1 MCPMIKPTIKPK
13 IKPKISSLSNC
24 KPLVHFGATLSLP
37 AKRQSEVADQALN
50 LLRATAST
58 GCRKKKGDGK
68 TPAAQ
73 PWKAIDEDLGLAS
86 NPVLSE
92 SKELTKTWQ
101 VLASQSRNLRGI
113 RV

>member
-1 MCPMIKPTIKPK
+1 M
-13 IKPKISSLSNC
+13 IKPKISSLPNC
-24 KPLVHFGATLSLP
+24 KPLIHFGATLSLP
-37 AKRQSEVADQALN
+37 AKKAD
-50 LLRATAST
+50 ATAST
-58 GCRKKKGDGK
+58 GWLKKKGDGK
-68 TPAAQ
+68 IPAAQ